1 MSTDDD
7 NIACSFTTDVG
18 KVLNVS
24 AYTPG
29 DYKRFYGDPRT
40 RAEYL
45 KWAPL
50 LLAAEDWH
58 AKGPFGPDQEDDV
71 D

>member
-1 MSTDDD
+1 M
-7 NIACSFTTDVG
+7 
-18 KVLNVS
+18 KKLLNVS

-29 DYKRFYGDPRT
+29 DFKQFFADPRT

-50 LLAAEDWH
+50 LLAAEEFH
-58 AKGPFGPDQEDDV
+58 AGNRTIGPKDGD
-71 D
+71 